1 MEYNITT
8 IIQAVFALIAAV
20 ITVIVIPYIK
30 SKTTAQQQTDIEG
43 WVRVA
48 VSAAEQLYKGSGRGD
63 EKKAFVLDW
72 LKKRHIAV
80 DEAKL
85 DAMIEAAVYW
95 LNHSF
100 LTAGEL
106 LRLQQ
111 KFRARR
117 IVDHVQRGLQRRE
130 PA

>member
-48 VSAAEQLYKGSGRGD
+48 VSAAEQRYKGSGRGD

-72 LKKRHIAV
+72 LKKRHISV

-106 LRLQQ
+106 LTSGG
-111 KFRARR
+111 
-117 IVDHVQRGLQRRE
+117 DE
-130 PA
+130 T